1 MPGDNTK
8 KDIRSMLVNEI
19 ADDFK
24 NEGLPNF
31 RAKQVYS
38 WLSRGAIS
46 FDEMTDLSKDLRST
60 LKEKYCIACPKII
73 KKLVSAVDGTVK
85 YLFEFDDGARVESV
99 VMQYRYGKTICLST
113 QAGCKMGCVFCATGK
128 GGFLRDLTAGEML
141 SQIIAASNDLHCKIQ
156 NAVLMGMGEPLDNF
170 DNVSRFLM
178 LATDEQGMNM
188 SSRKITLSTCGLVDK
203 IMPLCDV
210 NDQITLS
217 ISLHAPNDDIR
228 RKIMPIARKVSF
240 NELMETCKKYIKRT
254 NKRITF
260 EYTMID
266 GVNDSNACAVQL
278 AERLKGMLCH
288 VNLIPV
294 NAVKGCD
301 KQASSKQRIKSFFDI
316 LNNAGVSATV
326 RRTLGS
332 DINASCGQLKTKEDS
347 EVQKTR

>member
-1 MPGDNTK
+1 
-8 KDIRSMLVNEI
+8 
-19 ADDFK
+19 
-24 NEGLPNF
+24 
-31 RAKQVYS
+31 
-38 WLSRGAIS
+38 
-46 FDEMTDLSKDLRST
+46 
-60 LKEKYCIACPKII
+60 
-73 KKLVSAVDGTVK
+73 
-85 YLFEFDDGARVESV
+85 
-99 VMQYRYGKTICLST
+99 
-113 QAGCKMGCVFCATGK
+113 
-128 GGFLRDLTAGEML
+128 
-141 SQIIAASNDLHCKIQ
+141 
-156 NAVLMGMGEPLDNF
+156 MGMGEPLDNF

-188 SSRKITLSTCGLVDK
+188 SSRKITISTCGLADK

-228 RKIMPIARKVSF
+228 RRIMPIARKVSF
-240 NELMETCKKYIKRT
+240 DELMEVCRKYIKRT

-266 GVNDSNACAVQL
+266 GVNDSNACAVQP